1 MASTISGVQAN
12 PRADGLGYNPRCL
25 RRDVNKNAAAVT
37 TANYTYDLIT
47 KNNNIYWFQTVM
59 QGQFQL
65 GQWGV
70 HTGGHYTIGGDPAG
84 VSLTYLTVPSQSGLD
99 INYLKG
105 LLHIAR

>member
-1 MASTISGVQAN
+1 MSATINNVPAN
-12 PRADGLGYNPRCL
+12 PRSDGLGYNPRCL

-47 KNNNIYWFQTVM
+47 KNNDIGSFQNVM

-84 VSLTYLTVPSQSGLD
+84 VCLIFSLTVLD
-99 INYLKG
+99 
-105 LLHIAR
+105 